1 MYVKLTAIIHQF
13 WAPVITFHFY
23 FLLPFQFS
31 LVQSLSPVRLFVTLS
46 VATKYR
52 NHYKGRDLWLIL
64 GNSAPLLLKI
74 FLILYSVS
82 LSFWYSNYVYLYL
95 FILSH
100 SYWIFSIFLSFL
112 SLFFFNFTLGS
123 FYCPIFKLID
133 FFLSCLVYECT
144 HQRYSLFLQVFWL
157 LVFPFDSYSF
167 LLSDY
172 HLTHLS
178 WHVVYFLY

>member
-1 MYVKLTAIIHQF
+1 MNMICMPRFKL
-13 WAPVITFHFY
+13 
-23 FLLPFQFS
+23 LLVCF
-31 LVQSLSPVRLFVTLS
+31 
-46 VATKYR
+46 
-52 NHYKGRDLWLIL
+52 LIL
-64 GNSAPLLLKI
+64 LGIHWVSGYVVWCPLLILESSWSLLLKI
-74 FLILYSVS
+74 FLLLYSVS

-100 SYWIFSIFLSFL
+100 SYWMFSIFLSFL

-133 FFLSCLVYECT
+133 FFLSCLVYECS

-167 LLSDY
+167 HLSDY